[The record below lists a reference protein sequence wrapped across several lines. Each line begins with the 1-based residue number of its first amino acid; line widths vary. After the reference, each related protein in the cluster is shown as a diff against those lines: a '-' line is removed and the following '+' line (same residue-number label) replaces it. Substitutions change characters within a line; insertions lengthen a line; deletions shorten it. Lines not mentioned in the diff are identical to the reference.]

1 MHKQVLLS
9 VNNLHSGYG
18 SVDIVNNIS
27 FEVRQSEILAII
39 GRNGVGKSTLM
50 KTIIGE
56 VATKSGEIKLNGNF
70 IHKLPS
76 STRARFGIGY
86 VPQGRGLFNALSV
99 QDNLKLG
106 NLIGGKPQNMNF
118 ERVYEFFPILN
129 ERIGQLA
136 GTLSGGQQQ
145 QLSIGRVLIGNPIMI
160 LLDEPSEGI
169 QPNIVQFIGQIIKRI
184 RDEQKLAVIIVEQN
198 LELIQATADR
208 CLVVEKGKIITEI
221 LPDELSD
228 PLVAKKYLAV

>member
-1 MHKQVLLS
+1 MALGSLNDNIPVLERPERGSRTTRLS
-9 VNNLHSGYG
+9 PSAGPRVSISEGDVTDESSRPPASG
-18 SVDIVNNIS
+18 
-27 FEVRQSEILAII
+27 
-39 GRNGVGKSTLM
+39 
-50 KTIIGE
+50 
-56 VATKSGEIKLNGNF
+56 
-70 IHKLPS
+70 
-76 STRARFGIGY
+76 
-86 VPQGRGLFNALSV
+86 
-99 QDNLKLG
+99 
-106 NLIGGKPQNMNF
+106 GG
-118 ERVYEFFPILN
+118 
-129 ERIGQLA
+129 
-136 GTLSGGQQQ
+136 GGQQQ